1 MAGHEGAIS
10 PETID
15 RKQLNLIR
23 EQLAVLPEKGMS
35 PEERSGFY
43 PTMQVVMPGDY
54 IPVNYYFDML
64 FKIQDLLKGAVTK
77 SSGETKL
84 HYEYLLYKINK
95 MLANK

>member
-1 MAGHEGAIS
+1 
-10 PETID
+10 
-15 RKQLNLIR
+15 
-23 EQLAVLPEKGMS
+23 
-35 PEERSGFY
+35 
-43 PTMQVVMPGDY
+43 MQVVIPGDY

-64 FKIQDLLKGAVTK
+64 FKIQDLLKGAVAK

>member
-1 MAGHEGAIS
+1 MI
-10 PETID
+10 
-15 RKQLNLIR
+15 
-23 EQLAVLPEKGMS
+23 
-35 PEERSGFY
+35 
-43 PTMQVVMPGDY
+43 PGDY

-77 SSGETKL
+77 SFGETKL

>member
-1 MAGHEGAIS
+1 MVGHEGAIS
-10 PETID
+10 PKTID
-15 RKQLNLIR
+15 RKQLDLIR
-23 EQLAVLPEKGMS
+23 EQLAVLPEKGMN

-43 PTMQVVMPGDY
+43 PTMRVVMPGDY

-77 SSGETKL
+77 SFGETKL